1 MFSQTKKFALISF
14 AAVGLMAG
22 ASAALLIH
30 AKSSAPAV
38 ATVKLERVVIT
49 GKRQQVADAGQA
61 QTIVRLPRVVVEARR
76 VNEPVQ
82 VAGAAKTCSA
92 PLVC

>member
-1 MFSQTKKFALISF
+1 MFTNTKKFALVTF
-14 AAVGLMAG
+14 VAVGLMAG
-22 ASAALLIH
+22 ASAAFLIH

-49 GKRQQVADAGQA
+49 AKRQQISDASQA
-61 QTIVRLPRVVVEARR
+61 QTVQRLPRVVIEARR

-82 VAGAAKTCSA
+82 VAAAKSCTA

>member
-1 MFSQTKKFALISF
+1 MFTNTKKFALVTF
-14 AAVGLMAG
+14 VAVGLMAG
-22 ASAALLIH
+22 ASAAFLIH

-49 GKRQQVADAGQA
+49 AKRQQVSDASQA
-61 QTIVRLPRVVVEARR
+61 QTIQRLPRVVIEARR

-82 VAGAAKTCSA
+82 VAAAKSCTA

>member
-1 MFSQTKKFALISF
+1 MFSQTKKFALVTF

-22 ASAALLIH
+22 ASAAYLIH

-49 GKRQQVADAGQA
+49 AKRQQVAEAGQA
-61 QTIVRLPRVVVEARR
+61 QHIERLPRVVIEARR
-76 VNEPVQ
+76 VAEPVQ
-82 VAGAAKTCSA
+82 VAAAKTCSA

>member
-1 MFSQTKKFALISF
+1 MFANTKKFALVTF
-14 AAVGLMAG
+14 VAVGLMAG
-22 ASAALLIH
+22 ASAAFLIH

-49 GKRQQVADAGQA
+49 AKRQQVSDASQA
-61 QTIVRLPRVVVEARR
+61 QTIQRLPRVVIEARR

-82 VAGAAKTCSA
+82 VAAAKSCTA